1 MASIPPFTD
10 LLLEI
15 KEDIAFLT
23 IHRPQ
28 SMNALTINTKTE
40 LKAFFEYANLT
51 NEFHVIILTG
61 SGDRAFC
68 AGTDLYTMRDFN
80 CIEAEQMLWLEH
92 RMNDA
97 IRHCNKP
104 VIAAVNGTA
113 LGGGCL
119 IPLICDYSVV
129 SETAILGFPEIQ
141 SGLPASIEI
150 SIIHKFVGLARARE
164 MVFFGETFTPQDAL
178 KSGLINAVVPKEQVI
193 PCAREIA
200 KKFLKQ
206 SPTALRMQK
215 ELVNKWIESDF
226 VSSVETS
233 IYAAGLAFSTG
244 EPKNAIQRFIDRKE
258 STRLSGQNESKTP

>member
-1 MASIPPFTD
+1 MENSHGLPRLTE
-10 LLLEI
+10 LLVEI
-15 KEDIAFLT
+15 KNDIAVLT
-23 IHRPQ
+23 INRPQ
-28 SMNALTINTKTE
+28 SMNALTITTKSE
-40 LKAFFEYANLT
+40 LKAFFEYANQT
-51 NEFHVIILTG
+51 DEFHVVILTG
-61 SGDRAFC
+61 AGDRAFC
-68 AGTDLYTMRDFN
+68 AGTDLYTMANFG

-119 IPLICDYSVV
+119 IPLICDFSVV
-129 SETAILGFPEIQ
+129 SESAILGFPEIR

-150 SIIHKFVGLARARE
+150 SIIHKFVGLAKARE
-164 MVFFGETFTPQDAL
+164 MVFFGESFTPKEAL
-178 KSGLINAVVPKEQVI
+178 EAGLINSVVPKEQVMLH
-193 PCAREIA
+193 AQEIA
-200 KKFLKQ
+200 RKFLKQ

-244 EPKNAIQRFIDRKE
+244 EPRNAIQKFIDRKKPTE
-258 STRLSGQNESKTP
+258 